1 MGQLLQIRTNQRV
14 PADVVLL
21 RTSEGA
27 TSGEVYLR
35 TEQLDG
41 GLGLGQ
47 GAYLLRPLWC
57 VL

>member
-41 GLGLGQ
+41 GLGLG
-47 GAYLLRPLWC
+47 
-57 VL
+57 